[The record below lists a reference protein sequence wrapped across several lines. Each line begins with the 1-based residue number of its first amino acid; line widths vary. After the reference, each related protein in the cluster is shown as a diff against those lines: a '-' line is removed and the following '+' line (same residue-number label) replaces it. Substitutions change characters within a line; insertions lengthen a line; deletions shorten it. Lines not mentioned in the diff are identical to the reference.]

1 MVQEAPTYDI
11 VKPVR
16 KVKPID
22 FLVFALYQNHLVAYK
37 VETTTAL
44 QEFNLKMQLNSM
56 HLKNFFPDQLTLHKR
71 KGGRWQI
78 ASDLEKEL
86 ARLIDEWIARHH
98 YQGRLL

>member
-1 MVQEAPTYDI
+1 MVQEAPAYDV
-11 VKPVR
+11 VKTVR

-44 QEFNLKMQLNSM
+44 QEFNLKLQSNST
-56 HLKNFFPDQLTLHKR
+56 HLKDFFPDQLTLYKSE
-71 KGGRWQI
+71 GGRWQI
-78 ASDLEKEL
+78 ASDFEKEL
-86 ARLIDEWIARHH
+86 TKLIDEWIARHR